1 MTRLI
6 KIYGLW
12 VISLLVLSC
21 SSSKN
26 AATASGGEIVIGNSA
41 TSSNSATSDNLKT
54 DSIKVKYA
62 GFLHTQPEKITNI
75 LLYKFIDYWLHTPYK
90 WGGTDK
96 RGIDC
101 SAFIQKL
108 LGDVYSIYIPRTSI
122 DQFFANWID
131 RFGSTKHLSEGD
143 LVFFRTMNDKVV
155 SHVGVYLGNGMF
167 VNSSS
172 SKGVSIASL
181 NDPYWK
187 SKYVAAGR
195 VKQGQQALKN
205 KPGK

>member
-1 MTRLI
+1 MLFPMCKFIWILI
-6 KIYGLW
+6 FC
-12 VISLLVLSC
+12 SCLLLLQSC
-21 SSSKN
+21 GSSKKS
-26 AATASGGEIVIGNSA
+26 TAPAGGEIVIGNPSA
-41 TSSNSATSDNLKT
+41 SSAAVVAGPGTN
-54 DSIKVKYA
+54 DSIRIKYA
-62 GFLHTQPEKITNI
+62 RYLNSQPEQITNI
-75 LLYKFIDYWLHTPYK
+75 QLYKFIDYWLYTPYK

-96 RGIDC
+96 KGIDC
-101 SAFIQKL
+101 SAFIQRL

-122 DQFFANWID
+122 EQFFAQWID

-181 NDPYWK
+181 YEPYWK
-187 SKYVAAGR
+187 TRYVAAGR
-195 VKQGQQALKN
+195 VKLTQQVK
-205 KPGK
+205 K